1 MKMELIKEIEKDVD
15 ADILNAKKKH
25 AYGLIAEAK
34 MEIHHYELLCK
45 GAAEALKRARLR
57 LEELLKKDL
66 KEL

>member
-1 MKMELIKEIEKDVD
+1 MELIKEIEKDVD
-15 ADILNAKKKH
+15 ADILEAKKKH

-34 MEIHHYELLCK
+34 REIRRHEFICECT
-45 GAAEALKRARLR
+45 AEALKNARLR